1 MAVAQLSNRT
11 ALLRAPENSLIQ
23 ADMRKT
29 STRGQKS
36 AGVRAAIAGMAI
48 GLFGFTAV
56 AQTPSAEDAPAAGL
70 IGASVY
76 SVEGTEV
83 GTVSVVSVGQD
94 GYISEIRFT
103 RSSSLGFGERIV
115 TVYPDVFVALDGAVM
130 LELSADEVDAL
141 PMQTVGRGM
150 PS

>member
-1 MAVAQLSNRT
+1 
-11 ALLRAPENSLIQ
+11 
-23 ADMRKT
+23 MRKI
-29 STRGQKS
+29 S
-36 AGVRAAIAGMAI
+36 ARWRKFAGFTAVIAGMAVGI
-48 GLFGFTAV
+48 LGFMAV
-56 AQTPSAEDAPAAGL
+56 AETPSTEETPAAGL

-83 GTVSVVSVGQD
+83 GTVSVVSIGQD

-103 RSSSLGFGERIV
+103 RPSPVGSGDRTV
-115 TVYPDVFVALDGAVM
+115 AVYPDAFIALDGAVV

-141 PMQTVGRGM
+141 PVQTVGRGM